1 MNMQATYNYIKRV
14 FSEFAF
20 FLLLFPLFFI
30 YSGYNE
36 LFGFLTFKYVFGNF
50 LIILSIAACIFVL
63 FFFIFRNIK
72 KAAVYCFLIELVL
85 LIFGFIH
92 DSLKTF
98 GITAFLT
105 KYTILIPVIIVIFI
119 ILFFLV
125 RRSKR
130 NFSDLFT
137 FLNLL
142 FLILLLSE
150 IPNSIKRYQ
159 LDKSVHNLIDFRF
172 TAFHNYAP
180 QNKQADTSKPDIY
193 LLVFDALGSTTSIKT
208 HLDFDN
214 SNLDSFLKKN
224 GFFVLKNAKANYN
237 WTIYSMSTMFNLE
250 YLPHWI
256 VPVMNEPKV
265 HFWGTE
271 ALKNNSLFQ
280 ILKSENYKIY
290 NYQPLSFDNND
301 WPGPPY
307 FGFFKTQHFYFKTLP
322 GRLQR
327 DIFWNFMTTDISFI
341 KNKQL
346 IAIEE
351 RNKQQKE
358 LLDTTIALVK
368 KTCSLGPIP
377 KFVYGHFM
385 TTHDPYIFDSTGKV
399 LGGEQ
404 ALAKNKKN
412 EAKDYINQVKVAD
425 SIINELVQH
434 IKQTNK
440 QNTIIIVTGDHGFP
454 TEIINRS
461 GYSFDMFSAFYFPD
475 QQYATL
481 YDSIQPINY
490 FRIILNKFFKT
501 NYPLLK
507 DSSVVVTT
515 ETELIKKGT
524 SIK

>member
-1 MNMQATYNYIKRV
+1 
-14 FSEFAF
+14 
-20 FLLLFPLFFI
+20 
-30 YSGYNE
+30 
-36 LFGFLTFKYVFGNF
+36 
-50 LIILSIAACIFVL
+50 
-63 FFFIFRNIK
+63 
-72 KAAVYCFLIELVL
+72 
-85 LIFGFIH
+85 
-92 DSLKTF
+92 
-98 GITAFLT
+98 
-105 KYTILIPVIIVIFI
+105 
-119 ILFFLV
+119 
-125 RRSKR
+125 
-130 NFSDLFT
+130 
-137 FLNLL
+137 
-142 FLILLLSE
+142 
-150 IPNSIKRYQ
+150 
-159 LDKSVHNLIDFRF
+159 
-172 TAFHNYAP
+172 
-180 QNKQADTSKPDIY
+180 
-193 LLVFDALGSTTSIKT
+193 
-208 HLDFDN
+208 
-214 SNLDSFLKKN
+214 
-224 GFFVLKNAKANYN
+224 
-237 WTIYSMSTMFNLE
+237 
-250 YLPHWI
+250 
-256 VPVMNEPKV
+256 
-265 HFWGTE
+265 
-271 ALKNNSLFQ
+271 
-280 ILKSENYKIY
+280 
-290 NYQPLSFDNND
+290 
-301 WPGPPY
+301 
-307 FGFFKTQHFYFKTLP
+307 
-322 GRLQR
+322 
-327 DIFWNFMTTDISFI
+327 MTTDISLI

-475 QQYATL
+475 QQYVTL
-481 YDSIQPINY
+481 NDSIQPINY

-501 NYPLLK
+501 NYPLLR